1 MLQLIDVSLRRD
13 EPLTCRRKFRQ
24 ETLLGHRVDGPRK
37 ILLISDGSVAQ
48 FKILLA
54 NTFRELE

>member
-1 MLQLIDVSLRRD
+1 MLKLIDASLRRD
-13 EPLTCRRKFRQ
+13 EPYFRASLVKVSL
-24 ETLLGHRVDGPRK
+24 ETPGSWPRK

-54 NTFRELE
+54 NTFHELE